1 MPDDTTTTLEVE
13 IKEKQD
19 ALKALISPADGVEVT
34 AEQVTA
40 ATKELKDLHEKRRTE
55 AVTAKAKE
63 LLSWLD
69 EIPDDNRPPISSQ
82 EGGDKDENAG
92 KSAGEIFT
100 ETDAFK
106 DYNYGGVSPEVKIA
120 RSLEEV
126 RFGPSTKAS
135 RLEAAVKALFQ
146 TTAGFAPESV
156 RGPEIVG
163 IIHRPVQLLDRL
175 RQVPTTQE
183 SVKWMEQ
190 NLRTPPA
197 SRGNTAEGARY
208 QEVAL
213 TYVER
218 SADIIKKTAWIP
230 VTEEQLADVPG
241 IQDMVSAQLPAMLGE
256 IIDED
261 VISGAGTTGTLIGL
275 TSLGTRQ
282 TRTKEV
288 DESVYATIVRGI
300 GDVQVGG
307 RATPDL
313 ILMHTLDWYE
323 MILEQGRDGN
333 YIFGMLAQQGQSPW
347 GIPVVN
353 CDFLTR
359 GQYVVGDFARY
370 MMLRDRQDM
379 RTRIAPRYDVSITL
393 DAAPGGDTYDA
404 QTAPTGQVMIF
415 SDVRLQAQWLRP
427 QAFVHIS

>member
-1 MPDDTTTTLEVE
+1 MDETTTTQKSDLEKKIE
-13 IKEKQD
+13 AKQEELKKLINPEEGED
-19 ALKALISPADGVEVT
+19 APTADAVKTATEELKALHAKRKVE
-34 AEQVTA
+34 AESM
-40 ATKELKDLHEKRRTE
+40 R
-55 AVTAKAKE
+55 AKE
-63 LLSWLD
+63 LLAWLD
-69 EIPDDNRPPISSQ
+69 EIDDDDKPAVDPETTKTQ
-82 EGGDKDENAG
+82 KEKDENAG
-92 KSAGEIFT
+92 KAAGEIFT
-100 ETDAFK
+100 ESEGFK
-106 DYNYGGVSPEVKIA
+106 NYSYGGVMPDVKIE

-126 RFGPSTKAS
+126 RFGPMTKAA
-135 RLEAAVKALFQ
+135 RMEAAVKALFQ

-183 SVKWMEQ
+183 SIKWMEQ
-190 NLRTPPA
+190 TTRTVPP
-197 SRGNTAEGARY
+197 SSGNTAEGAIYR
-208 QEVAL
+208 EVAL
-213 TYVER
+213 EYTER
-218 SADIIKKTAWIP
+218 SADIIKKTAWLP

-241 IQDMVSAQLPAMLGE
+241 IQDMVTSQLPAILGE

-261 VISGAGTTGTLIGL
+261 TIKGAGTNGTMIGVE
-275 TSLGTRQ
+275 SLSNRQ
-282 TRTKEV
+282 TRTREA
-288 DESVYATIVRGI
+288 DESVYAAIVRGI
-300 GDVQVGG
+300 GDVQVNG

-347 GIPVVN
+347 GLPVVQ

-359 GQYVVGDFARY
+359 GEYIVGDFARY
-370 MMLRDRQDM
+370 HMLRDRQDM
-379 RTRIAPRYDVSITL
+379 RTRIAPRYNS
-393 DAAPGGDTYDA
+393 AGS

-415 SDVRLQAQWLRP
+415 SDVRAQNQFLRP